1 MPDVARTSRRY
12 TPTGEEANLKYYE
25 MFAGL
30 QISGLKFQSLKSI
43 SRELELSNF
52 LGLVLGC
59 TSSGARPQ
67 ARASG
72 GTCPHSDNHAKGE
85 VGPAHKHYAAIVC
98 WQ

>member
-1 MPDVARTSRRY
+1 MRLATCELEAGGDGRTVGEVRDMPPRDSRRY

-30 QISGLKFQSLKSI
+30 QISGLKFQSLKSL

-59 TSSGARPQ
+59 IEANF
-67 ARASG
+67 
-72 GTCPHSDNHAKGE
+72 CK
-85 VGPAHKHYAAIVC
+85 
-98 WQ
+98 